1 MSGSFAGFSEEDIR
15 NLNSKRRGEIQ
26 KQELGLKKASLNN
39 NPLRKHTTSI
49 NHKTT
54 EVAKKPVAVNP
65 IPVGAKLC
73 PSPEPERAKDTE
85 TEHVTTVVT
94 DPQESQCDNEEQSP
108 NNAVDPPLMDT
119 EMEIPISNNF
129 MQLQEKK
136 LDLNEF
142 QERQKLI
149 EEQNKKRKELLAK
162 ALAVRTQQTKEEAQK
177 LEKIRS
183 EFKKLDMLLSGDV
196 KILRHQ
202 IEIASLDYME
212 AEKRYYR
219 VEKEYLDAKLA
230 LHQRMERKEML
241 TEHLCA
247 VIEKNEERKAEKL
260 NELLS
265 KLNLKTDF
273 ETSSAAGNLQ
283 RDIHTADDH
292 SGSAS
297 DKVTT

>member
-1 MSGSFAGFSEEDIR
+1 MSGSFSGFSEEDIR

-26 KQELGLKKASLNN
+26 KHELGLKKASLNSN
-39 NPLRKHTTSI
+39 TIKKHTTSI

-54 EVAKKPVAVNP
+54 EVAKKIVTVDP
-65 IPVGAKLC
+65 IPLGAKLC
-73 PSPEPERAKDTE
+73 PSPEPALAKDTE
-85 TEHVTTVVT
+85 AEHVTTVT
-94 DPQESQCDNEEQSP
+94 QESQCKNQEQSP
-108 NNAVDPPLMDT
+108 NNPVDLPVIDT
-119 EMEIPISNNF
+119 QKEIPISNNF
-129 MQLQEKK
+129 VQLQEKK

-149 EEQNKKRKELLAK
+149 EEQNRKRKELLAK
-162 ALAVRTQQTKEEAQK
+162 ALAVRTQQTQEEAQK
-177 LEKIRS
+177 LDEIRS

-219 VEKEYLDAKLA
+219 VEKEFLDAKLA
-230 LHQRMERKEML
+230 LHQRSERKDML

-273 ETSSAAGNLQ
+273 ETSAAACNLQ
-283 RDIHTADDH
+283 RNF
-292 SGSAS
+292 
-297 DKVTT
+297 